1 MLHFTLIL
9 NVPLESINE
18 ACTTK
23 NFATQLK
30 SSVFTLMYTLLAF
43 FLKTAFSCFC
53 SHQLF
58 RVRNCLTPFFNQHSY
73 LLSNTCPFNQFHS
86 FLAIC
91 KSYLG
96 VILHGSQP
104 QEILQILWGL
114 RWWLSGKESNG

>member
-43 FLKTAFSCFC
+43 F
-53 SHQLF
+53 
-58 RVRNCLTPFFNQHSY
+58 
-73 LLSNTCPFNQFHS
+73 
-86 FLAIC
+86 
-91 KSYLG
+91 
-96 VILHGSQP
+96 
-104 QEILQILWGL
+104 
-114 RWWLSGKESNG
+114 